1 MSFHD
6 VKIFS
11 FAGLKMGVMNCVAVL
26 HLIGLKLFRLP
37 VLVRALVLN
46 IIDDPHYT
54 GSYNHVHLYFNQMT
68 KGEM

>member
-1 MSFHD
+1 
-6 VKIFS
+6 
-11 FAGLKMGVMNCVAVL
+11 MNCVAVL